1 VSQQNAFLEKIL
13 VEKLKE
19 EGSKNAFSA
28 IFISYYRDLVLFAT
42 NYTHE
47 TESAEEIVQDVFV
60 RIWEEHEV
68 INIKVSLKS
77 YLLKSVRNKCIDW
90 IRQAEVRR
98 KYKEECFYTLLTYDF
113 STDNYIINSELE
125 NLIRAALMKLPPV
138 IEQVYRMNRY
148 EGLKYHEIA
157 EKLNVS
163 VRTVEDRIGKALSL
177 LRNELH
183 DYLAQ

>member
-1 VSQQNAFLEKIL
+1 VNHQDAFLEKIL

-28 IFISYYRDLVLFAT
+28 IFISYYRDLVHFAT

-47 TESAEEIVQDVFV
+47 TESAEEIVQEVFV
-60 RIWEEHEV
+60 KIWEEHEV

-77 YLLKSVRNKCIDW
+77 YLLKAVRNKCIDW
-90 IRQAEVRR
+90 IRKAEVRR
-98 KYKEECFYTLLTYDF
+98 KYNEECSYTLLTYDF
-113 STDNYIINSELE
+113 NTDNYIINSELE
-125 NLIRAALMKLPPV
+125 SLIRAALNKLPRE

-157 EKLNVS
+157 DKLNVS
-163 VRTVEDRIGKALSL
+163 VRTIEDRIGRALCL
-177 LRNELH
+177 LRDELQ
-183 DYLAQ
+183 DYLVQ

>member
-1 VSQQNAFLEKIL
+1 VSHQDAFLEKIL

-60 RIWEEHEV
+60 KIWEEHEV

-77 YLLKSVRNKCIDW
+77 YLLTSVRNKCIDW
-90 IRQAEVRR
+90 IRQAKVRR
-98 KYKEECFYTLLTYDF
+98 KYKEECSYTLLTYDF
-113 STDNYIINSELE
+113 NTDNYIINSELE
-125 NLIRAALMKLPPV
+125 SLISEALNKLPPEV
-138 IEQVYRMNRY
+138 AKVYRMNRS
-148 EGLKYHEIA
+148 EGLKYNEIA

-163 VRTVEDRIGKALSL
+163 VRTIEDRISKALCL
-177 LRNELH
+177 LRDVLH
-183 DYLAQ
+183 DYLTQ

>member
-1 VSQQNAFLEKIL
+1 VSHQNAFLEKIL

-28 IFISYYRDLVLFAT
+28 IFISYYRNLVLFAS
-42 NYTHE
+42 NYTHD

-60 RIWEEHEV
+60 KIWEEHEV

-90 IRQAEVRR
+90 IRQVEVRR
-98 KYKEECFYTLLTYDF
+98 KYKEECSYTLLTYDF
-113 STDNYIINSELE
+113 NTDNYVINSELE
-125 NLIRAALMKLPPV
+125 SLIHAALKKLPRE
-138 IEQVYRMNRY
+138 IEEAYRMNRY

-163 VRTVEDRIGKALSL
+163 VRTIEDRIGKALCL

>member
-1 VSQQNAFLEKIL
+1 VSHQDAFLEKIL

-60 RIWEEHEV
+60 KIWEEHEV
-68 INIKVSLKS
+68 INIRVSLKS
-77 YLLKSVRNKCIDW
+77 YLLKSVQNKCIDW
-90 IRQAEVRR
+90 IRQVEVRR
-98 KYKEECFYTLLTYDF
+98 KYKEECLSTLLTYDF
-113 STDNYIINSELE
+113 NTDNYIINSELE
-125 NLIRAALMKLPPV
+125 NLIRAALKKLPPE

-148 EGLKYHEIA
+148 EGQKYYEIA

-163 VRTVEDRIGKALSL
+163 VRTVEDRIGKALCL
-177 LRNELH
+177 LRHELH